1 MRLPFADY
9 RISLAVAPTAP
20 HAENGGVKRIF
31 QRDDSPVSLR
41 TLRTEKI
48 VFKFIITITNLQYSS
63 PSIVIPTIILHI
75 FLLSLKKALG
85 NYKDEQENIAYFSE
99 DTNIMSF
106 LPFQDVVHFKWG
118 F

>member
-9 RISLAVAPTAP
+9 RISLAVAPTAS

-48 VFKFIITITNLQYSS
+48 VFKFRITITNLQFISS
-63 PSIVIPTIILHI
+63 SIVIATIVITI
-75 FLLSLKKALG
+75 FFLLSLKKALG

-106 LPFQDVVHFKWG
+106 FFFFKM
-118 F
+118 